1 MNKKIITTIVGVG
14 LITGSFFAGSYVE
27 RAKID
32 AAFATTPENLQKV
45 FAQSVIDPSIDT
57 ALYGR
62 VWNIL
67 KNTHVDKPLSD
78 KDLFYGS
85 LEGLVSGIGDPY
97 TTFFRPKE
105 AEKFASSLDGKF
117 FGIGAQLE
125 MKDDA
130 LMILATL
137 PETPAA
143 RAGLKSGDFIIKIDD
158 VDTYG
163 VNVDEAVDKIRGNK
177 GTKVKLTIIRE
188 GERETKD
195 YTITRDEIKIKSVAS
210 KIENNIQTLSIAQF
224 GGDTARLFFE
234 FLDEGKKAGVKGYV
248 IDLRSNPGGFL
259 DTSVT
264 LASQWIKEGVIVRE
278 KFSDG
283 SEEAYNR
290 IGDTRLVG
298 VPTVVL
304 VNEYSASA
312 SEILAGALQDFGVAT
327 IVGNKT
333 FGKGSVQTMQELPD
347 GSAIKITIAKWYT
360 PKGRSIDKQGVM
372 PDVEIKRGDDPKKD
386 VPMEKAIELLKEKM
400 K

>member
-45 FAQSVIDPSIDT
+45 FAQSIIDPSIDT
-57 ALYGR
+57 SLYGR

-67 KNTHVDKPLSD
+67 KSTHVDKPLSD
-78 KDLFYGS
+78 KELFYGS

-158 VDTYG
+158 IDTYG
-163 VNVDEAVDKIRGNK
+163 MNVDEAVDKIRGSK

-195 YTITRDEIKIKSVAS
+195 YTITRDEINIKSVAS

-283 SEEAYNR
+283 SEETYNR

-386 VPMEKAIELLKEKM
+386 VQMEKAIELLKEKI